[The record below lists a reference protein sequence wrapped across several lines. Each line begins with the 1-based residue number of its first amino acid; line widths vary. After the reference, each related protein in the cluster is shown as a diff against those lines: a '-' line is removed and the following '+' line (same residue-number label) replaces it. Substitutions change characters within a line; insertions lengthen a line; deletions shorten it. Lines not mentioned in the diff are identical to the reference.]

1 MEDPRAAFS
10 AHLVPSRAGSAKRQS
25 RVGRPGSCARSTE
38 PSGSTSFLSSS
49 KLWLP
54 GLSLRQRHTGKR
66 QCVTIR
72 NHKSLLFGS
81 HTSQTRARAPSA
93 GRRAGGRRKQPQPSS
108 RCWALPQQLVCQLA
122 RQGRAYNALADGD
135 GQSWR
140 RRRLVGSSGL
150 APPLPC
156 RKGRQPNHS
165 VPLSRGID
173 PCGGLSGTDAAI
185 DSEIGNPATSLVLIR
200 SWFSAS
206 PDVDRA
212 AADCPR
218 RAVVVRR
225 RVQALQAG
233 TGTMIDH

>member
-108 RCWALPQQLVCQLA
+108 RCWALLLQLVCQLD
-122 RQGRAYNALADGD
+122 RQGRAPIMRSLMATANHGGGGD
-135 GQSWR
+135 WSGLRGWHLRCHAARAGNQIIRFPCLEGSILVPACLGRTPRSTAISATPR
-140 RRRLVGSSGL
+140 RRS
-150 APPLPC
+150 
-156 RKGRQPNHS
+156 
-165 VPLSRGID
+165 
-173 PCGGLSGTDAAI
+173 
-185 DSEIGNPATSLVLIR
+185 
-200 SWFSAS
+200 F
-206 PDVDRA
+206 
-212 AADCPR
+212 
-218 RAVVVRR
+218 
-225 RVQALQAG
+225 
-233 TGTMIDH
+233 